1 MKFIVCLQAR
11 RVADQRRWW
20 RQEPRERTEL
30 TTNGFPSQRCATLQP
45 VGKPPQGSGR
55 IRLVL
60 TLTEE
65 GKSLFQRPP
74 TSDPDTSHHLD
85 YLQQTGHCI
94 FITEFSFSFDTLAK
108 TCTSFSSPQVA
119 SWFTDCCFPTSSSP
133 RSSSPPLAIAPTVG
147 A

>member
-1 MKFIVCLQAR
+1 MGCSFLALTFSQAR

-20 RQEPRERTEL
+20 RQEPRERTES

-45 VGKPPQGSGR
+45 VGKPPRGSGR

-74 TSDPDTSHHLD
+74 TSDPDTP
-85 YLQQTGHCI
+85 TTWIICNKP
-94 FITEFSFSFDTLAK
+94 DTAFL
-108 TCTSFSSPQVA
+108 SPSSP
-119 SWFTDCCFPTSSSP
+119 
-133 RSSSPPLAIAPTVG
+133 
-147 A
+147 